1 MTITRLPGMKAA
13 TMTVA
18 SILLAGCVGTELD
31 VAKTLTP
38 NGSDF
43 SKNLYAEY
51 IALSKAEFGEGDY
64 QDADAFASRA
74 IDAAAGV
81 PGDIEALDARM
92 IPAVHKGALA
102 TARRELTEVFAA
114 TSTTK
119 DPVNSAKAQA
129 AFECWMQEQ
138 EENIQPEDVE
148 KCKAAFGAAM
158 DAIRLAM
165 APAAAPAPAPAPVDL
180 SYTVF
185 FGFDS
190 DVVDAVA
197 LEEIVK
203 AVKAFNDAGGS
214 RVAVGGYT
222 DRAGNPD
229 YNVGLAERRA
239 RNVAEAMNDLALNKL
254 SGKIDISVFGEQN
267 NAVPTPDGAK
277 EQGNRRVRIDIVK

>member
-13 TMTVA
+13 TLTVA

-31 VAKTLTP
+31 VAKSLTP
-38 NGSDF
+38 NGPDF
-43 SKNLYAEY
+43 SKSLYAEY
-51 IALSKAEFGEGDY
+51 IMLSTAEFNEGDY
-64 QDADAFASRA
+64 EDADTFATRA

-81 PGDIEALDARM
+81 PADIEALDARM
-92 IPAVHKGALA
+92 IPLVHKGALA
-102 TARRELTEVFAA
+102 TARRELSEVFAA

-148 KCKAAFGAAM
+148 KCKADFAAAM
-158 DAIRLAM
+158 AAIRLAM
-165 APAAAPAPAPAPVDL
+165 APSDPPAPAAVDL

-190 DVVDAVA
+190 DVVDAAA

-203 AVKAFNDAGGS
+203 AVKAYDAVSGS
-214 RVAVGGYT
+214 RVSVGGYT

-229 YNVGLAERRA
+229 YNVALAERRA
-239 RNVAEAMNDLALNKL
+239 RNVAEAMNDLAKNAL

-267 NAVPTPDGAK
+267 NAVPTPDGK
-277 EQGNRRVRIDIVK
+277 QEQGNRRVKIDIVK